1 MDTPWAGDAMD
12 TLKMKIGLLKSEN
25 KDAAKQMALAE
36 KAKAE
41 ADERIQAAEKKI
53 KELSKQIHARKIM
66 LDENTDKLQ
75 RNTNM
80 AKRKEEATISARE
93 EIKTQ
98 TLREMQLKSEV
109 DRVLTALPQ
118 TQAQLC
124 AASERADQ
132 QLSEVKKLEIRAMLT
147 DQTIEE
153 MEGQLYD
160 AHNMSGTTSQK
171 AEDMTK
177 KLQVRSKELG
187 KAQDRAEQASQ
198 KLETVN
204 ENLRKADIKMASLQF
219 NLEDRSRTEGRY
231 KKQIQNIQAKI
242 NNADQRFARDEE
254 ALLKLKSRM
263 EMIGVRRTA
272 KEEEKKKKKK

>member
-12 TLKMKIGLLKSEN
+12 TLKMKIGLLKREN
-25 KDAAKQMALAE
+25 TDSAKQMAFAE

-53 KELSKQIHARKIM
+53 KELSKQIHARKIL
-66 LDENTDKLQ
+66 LDENSDKLQ
-75 RNTNM
+75 RNTGQI
-80 AKRKEEATISARE
+80 KRKEEATISAKE
-93 EIKTQ
+93 EIKAQ

-109 DRVLTALPQ
+109 ERVLTAFPQ
-118 TQAQLC
+118 TQTQLC
-124 AASERADQ
+124 SASERADL

-160 AHNMSGTTSQK
+160 AHNMSSTTAQK

-177 KLQVRSKELG
+177 KLQVRTKELAR
-187 KAQDRAEQASQ
+187 AQDRAEQATQ

-219 NLEDRSRTEGRY
+219 NLEDCSRRDGKY
-231 KKQIQNIQAKI
+231 KRQLQTVQAKV

-254 ALLKLKSRM
+254 ALLKLKGRM

>member
-12 TLKMKIGLLKSEN
+12 TLKMKIGLLKTEN
-25 KDAAKQMALAE
+25 KDASKQMALAE

-93 EIKTQ
+93 EIKAQ

-263 EMIGVRRTA
+263 EMIGIRRTA
-272 KEEEKKKKKK
+272 KEQEKKKKKK

>member
-1 MDTPWAGDAMD
+1 MELAGEAMD

-25 KDAAKQMALAE
+25 KEAAEKMALAE

-41 ADERIQAAEKKI
+41 ADTRIQAAEKQI
-53 KELSKQIHARKIM
+53 KELSKQIHARKLL

-75 RNTNM
+75 RNTNL

-93 EIKTQ
+93 EIKAQ
-98 TLREMQLKSEV
+98 TVREMQLQSEV
-109 DRVLTALPQ
+109 DRVLTALPK
-118 TQAQLC
+118 TQAELC
-124 AASERADQ
+124 AASERADL

-160 AHNMSGTTSQK
+160 AHNMSTTTSQK

-177 KLQVRSKELG
+177 KLQVRTKELG

-204 ENLRKADIKMASLQF
+204 ENLRKADIKMAGLQF
-219 NLEDRSRTEGRY
+219 NLEDRSRTEGKY
-231 KKQIQNIQAKI
+231 KKHIQTIQAKI

-254 ALLKLKSRM
+254 SLLKLKARM
-263 EMIGVRRTA
+263 EMIGVRRNA
-272 KEEEKKKKKK
+272 REEEKKSKKK

>member
-1 MDTPWAGDAMD
+1 MD
-12 TLKMKIGLLKSEN
+12 TLKMKISLLKREN
-25 KDAAKQMALAE
+25 SDSTKQMAAAE

-41 ADERIQAAEKKI
+41 ADEKILAAEKKI
-53 KELSKQIHARKIM
+53 KELSKQIHARKLL

-75 RNTNM
+75 RNTSM
-80 AKRKEEATISARE
+80 TKRKEEAIISARE
-93 EIKTQ
+93 EIKAQ

-109 DRVLTALPQ
+109 ERVLTAFPQ
-118 TQAQLC
+118 TQASLC

-160 AHNMSGTTSQK
+160 AHNMSSTTAQK

-177 KLQVRSKELG
+177 KLQVRTKELA
-187 KAQDRAEQASQ
+187 KAQDRAEQATQ

-219 NLEDRSRTEGRY
+219 NLEDRSRKDGKY
-231 KKQIQNIQAKI
+231 KKQIQTIEAKV
-242 NNADQRFARDEE
+242 NNAEQRFSRDEE
-254 ALLKLKSRM
+254 ALLKLKARM

>member
-1 MDTPWAGDAMD
+1 MD

-25 KDAAKQMALAE
+25 KEASEKMAKAE

-41 ADERIQAAEKKI
+41 AEERIKIAEQKI

-66 LDENTDKLQ
+66 LDENSDKLQ
-75 RNTNM
+75 RNTSM

-93 EIKTQ
+93 EIKSQ
-98 TLREMQLKSEV
+98 TLREMQLKAEV
-109 DRVLTALPQ
+109 ERVLTVLPQ

-124 AASERADQ
+124 AASEKADL

-160 AHNMSGTTSQK
+160 AHNMSSTTTQK
-171 AEDMTK
+171 AEDMSK
-177 KLQVRSKELG
+177 KLQIRSKELTR
-187 KAQDRAEQASQ
+187 AQERSDEAAS

-204 ENLRKADIKMASLQF
+204 ENLRKADIKMAGLQF
-219 NLEDRSRTEGRY
+219 GLEDRCRTEGKY
-231 KKQIQNIQAKI
+231 KKQIQMVEAKI
-242 NNADQRFARDEE
+242 ANANQRFARDEE
-254 ALLKLKSRM
+254 ALQKLKTRM
-263 EMIGVRRTA
+263 EIIGVRRSA
-272 KEEEKKKKKK
+272 KEEEKKKKK